1 MFSHC
6 PSPYALRSPGNSSS
20 SHGLT
25 GKTGS
30 HGDRPGKGLPNSDG
44 FFMTV
49 VILNDTQLVTMGRL
63 YPQERPL

>member
-1 MFSHC
+1 LSISLC
-6 PSPYALRSPGNSSS
+6 SSFAGQLFFFAS
-20 SHGLT
+20 GLT
-25 GKTGS
+25 GKTGP
-30 HGDRPGKGLPNSDG
+30 HGDRPSKGLPNSDG